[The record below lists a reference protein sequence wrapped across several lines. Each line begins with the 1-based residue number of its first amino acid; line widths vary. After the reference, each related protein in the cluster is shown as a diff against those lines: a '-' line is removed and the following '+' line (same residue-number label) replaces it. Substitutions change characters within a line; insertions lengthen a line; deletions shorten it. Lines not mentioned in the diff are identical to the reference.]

1 MIYDKNWQNL
11 SLDWNGNPVMGWLTE
26 AWEIRQVRVNEAGW
40 LIVAPI
46 TNNPSATGALICWQ
60 VKITTT
66 GTAVGL
72 PTANVWQLVVLSA
85 YENNVWPITVWVS
98 TWVTNV
104 INWTGNGFI
113 LAPWAIIPVVVD
125 NLNKIFINW
134 TENDIVS
141 YSLT

>member
-1 MIYDKNWQNL
+1 MTNKLTDWQQRDGNTISNWYC
-11 SLDWNGNPVMGWLTE
+11 SSDDSVKPVKVNIRG
-26 AWEIRQVRVNEAGW
+26 EIVIEQ
-40 LIVAPI
+40 PK
-46 TNNPSATGALICWQ
+46 NNPSATGALICWQ

-134 TENDIVS
+134 TANDIVS